1 MRIKESNKW
10 KAAFIIYIRVYKPI
24 VMYFRL
30 TNSPATFQ
38 TIMNDLFYD
47 LINQGETA
55 IFIDNIIVTTDTKER
70 YDKLVEKLLKRLE
83 KNNLFIKLEKC
94 LWKIRKVEFLDV
106 VIGPWC
112 YTRQPF

>member
-10 KAAFIIYIRVYKPI
+10 KAAFIIHIRVYKPI

-38 TIMNDLFYD
+38 TIMNDLFHD

-55 IFIDNIIVTTDTKER
+55 IFIDNIIVTTDTKKR

-106 VIGPWC
+106 VIGPWY